1 MYVDEYSVNNHASAI
16 IGGGFNPEQS
26 PFIKMTDDEYSQ
38 AEGVRKSSY
47 LKVILE
53 RSC

>member
-26 PFIKMTDDEYSQ
+26 PFISKRPT
-38 AEGVRKSSY
+38 VPIICHTTV
-47 LKVILE
+47 L
-53 RSC
+53 